1 MPDSRQKYHVTIG
14 YQNGQSVQAITFMSR
29 DALRTALASEPD
41 EFGLVHIDC
50 RSGMDEH
57 IDLDV
62 SVENIQLLLHQKFV
76 PQPQPSPL
84 AIPKLHMQ

>member
-1 MPDSRQKYHVTIG
+1 
-14 YQNGQSVQAITFMSR
+14 
-29 DALRTALASEPD
+29 
-41 EFGLVHIDC
+41 
-50 RSGMDEH
+50 MDEH

>member
-1 MPDSRQKYHVTIG
+1 MPDSRQKYHITIG

-50 RSGMDEH
+50 TLRDIKDNCMWSLGIASGDGCGCGT
-57 IDLDV
+57 
-62 SVENIQLLLHQKFV
+62 NF
-76 PQPQPSPL
+76 
-84 AIPKLHMQ
+84 